1 MEKEYLPRPMLFDI
15 AQPYGTPSTG
25 LEGSKVG
32 HDYVRFVTINS
43 DLRSSTF
50 APTS

>member
-1 MEKEYLPRPMLFDI
+1 MQKEYLPRPMLFDI
-15 AQPYGTPSTG
+15 AQTYGTPSTG

-32 HDYVRFVTINS
+32 LFPLRLVTINS

-50 APTS
+50 VPTS

>member
-15 AQPYGTPSTG
+15 AQTYGTPSTG
-25 LEGSKVG
+25 LEGSKVSLD
-32 HDYVRFVTINS
+32 HVRRITGDSN
-43 DLRSSTF
+43 LRSSTF